1 MVSWYESLDAIQRIF
16 AIIAIPSTAVLI
28 LQTVLLLLGIGNGD
42 ADSDGNF
49 ETGDDGLAL
58 FSIRGIV
65 AMLSVGGWS
74 GIALIE
80 LNINVILAV
89 TLSVLIGLLTLLGMA
104 LLIKVLLQLQSSG
117 NIVVSGAVGRTGQVY
132 IPIPANMNGSGKINI
147 TLQDKYSEI
156 TAMTHDDTDLKTGE
170 LVRVIAADENGILVV
185 ERVVHKNTQ
194 ITIK

>member
-28 LQTVLLLLGIGNGD
+28 LQTILLLLGIGNGD
-42 ADSDGNF
+42 ADSDGDF

-58 FSIRGIV
+58 FSVRGIV

-80 LNINVILAV
+80 LNLNTMLVV
-89 TLSVLIGLLTLLGMA
+89 TLSALIGILTLLGMA
-104 LLIKVLLQLQSSG
+104 LLIKVLLKLQSSG
-117 NIVVSGAVGRTGQVY
+117 NIILSGAIGKTGQVY
-132 IPIPANMNGSGKINI
+132 IPIPAKMNGSGKINI

-156 TAMTHDDTDLKTGE
+156 AAMTNDDTELKTGE
-170 LVRVIAADENGILVV
+170 LVRVIAADEIGILVV
-185 ERVVHKNTQ
+185 ERVVHKKYILQ
-194 ITIK
+194 